1 MLKIFKNNFCNI
13 DNWLPHIPLMITV
26 GFLLQ
31 LKKNFIIKKKSF
43 QEFSEIIK
51 QSYLNE
57 THKQLSIIMLQVPDD
72 N

>member
-1 MLKIFKNNFCNI
+1 MLKFFKNNFCNI

-31 LKKNFIIKKKSF
+31 LKKISLLKKSF

>member
-1 MLKIFKNNFCNI
+1 
-13 DNWLPHIPLMITV
+13 MITV
-26 GFLLQ
+26 AFLLQ
-31 LKKNFIIKKKSF
+31 VKKNLIIKKKSF